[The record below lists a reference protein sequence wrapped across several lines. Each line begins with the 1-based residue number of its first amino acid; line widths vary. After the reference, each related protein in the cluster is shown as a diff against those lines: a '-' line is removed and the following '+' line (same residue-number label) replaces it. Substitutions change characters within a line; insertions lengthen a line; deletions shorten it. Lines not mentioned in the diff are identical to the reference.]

1 MYVISINIYINRY
14 SILNIVNLESI
25 PLLSVSYIFT
35 NCTDIC
41 ATIIISVTMPN
52 ILYFSITIATNIIFL
67 SIASIVLIIIIALN
81 NIISIIDR
89 YIFTV
94 VNYSFCWM
102 NKYILLLLWLF
113 VYLYMLYLLL
123 L

>member
-89 YIFTV
+89 YFFTV